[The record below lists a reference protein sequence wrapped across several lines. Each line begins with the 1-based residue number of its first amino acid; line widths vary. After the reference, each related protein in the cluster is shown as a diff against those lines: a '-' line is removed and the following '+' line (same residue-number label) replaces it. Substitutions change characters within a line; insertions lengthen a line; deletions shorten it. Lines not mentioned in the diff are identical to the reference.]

1 MTVLGRSSRM
11 TAARGSLCWRL
22 GCTSESRTPRVPRH
36 LTAISLAALAA
47 SLAPVSGVPRV
58 PISPAVR
65 SRIPVLYP
73 RCAIFS
79 SVPPQVSSTSSGCAA
94 IANRSRFIRP
104 PFAVDSNSSTRGD
117 AVGATICETR
127 RRLSGFVG
135 YGIVLDHVVC
145 EKRQVFGG
153 VRCSCYRVGEASWAS
168 GGTAPRGRGRR
179 RHHPPPFFNI
189 GRAVGGRRDR
199 ETRAAW
205 YCYGRRSN
213 QCF

>member
-1 MTVLGRSSRM
+1 MAASRN
-11 TAARGSLCWRL
+11 LCWRL
-22 GCTSESRTPRVPRH
+22 GWTSESGTPRVPRH
-36 LTAISLAALAA
+36 FTASDFAARAA
-47 SLAPVSGVPRV
+47 SLVRISGVPRV
-58 PISPAVR
+58 PISPAVK

-117 AVGATICETR
+117 GEGTTVCETR
-127 RRLSGFVG
+127 RRLSGFAG

-145 EKRQVFGG
+145 EKRRVFGG
-153 VRCSCYRVGEASWAS
+153 GRCSCYRGGEAAGAS
-168 GGTAPRGRGRR
+168 GGPAPRGRRR
-179 RHHPPPFFNI
+179 RRNHPPPFFNI
-189 GRAVGGRRDR
+189 GRAVGGHRDR

-205 YCYGRRSN
+205 YCYRRRPN
-213 QCF
+213 QRC